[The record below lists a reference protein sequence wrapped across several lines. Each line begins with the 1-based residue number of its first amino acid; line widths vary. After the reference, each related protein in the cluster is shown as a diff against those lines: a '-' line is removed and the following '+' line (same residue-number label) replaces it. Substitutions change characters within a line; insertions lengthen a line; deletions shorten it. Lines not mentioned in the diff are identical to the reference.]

1 VCRERGS
8 VRPMDLKR
16 IATETLAAFETGSY
30 TAPEGVRVELSTL
43 LGECLEGTRQYQ
55 PEELAAFPSQPPHP
69 SSGGSASTLAV
80 SPEST
85 LQGAARLSASGEYRR
100 IVVLN
105 FASARKPG
113 GGFLGGARA
122 QEETLARSSALY
134 PSLLRCPEFYAY
146 HRSLGTCLYS
156 DRMIYSPRCPVVR
169 DDVGRW
175 LSSPYVVD
183 FITSA
188 APNAGAIMRN
198 EPHNRARIAPIMY
211 ERVGK
216 VLALAAHRQG
226 DGLVLGAWGCGA
238 FRNDPQMVATA
249 FYKHLCPSGGYESRF
264 RHILFAIRDPS
275 AERTI
280 YNAFANMFAPL
291 L

>member
-1 VCRERGS
+1 
-8 VRPMDLKR
+8 MDPKR
-16 IATETLAAFETGSY
+16 IATETLAAFEAGSY
-30 TAPEGVRVELSTL
+30 LSPAGANVELSAL
-43 LGECLEGTRQYQ
+43 LSECLEGTREYQ
-55 PEELAAFPSQPPHP
+55 PEQLADLLSRLPHP
-69 SSGGSASTLAV
+69 SSTGGATTFTV

-85 LQGAARLSASGEYRR
+85 LQGAARLSTSGEYQR

-113 GGFLGGARA
+113 GGFLSGAQA

-134 PSLLRCPEFYAY
+134 LSLLRCPKFYAY
-146 HRSLGTCLYS
+146 HRSLDTCLYS

-169 DDVGRW
+169 DDGGRW
-175 LSSPYVVD
+175 LASPYVVD

-198 EPHNRARIAPIMY
+198 EPHNRPRIAPIMF

-238 FRNDPQMVATA
+238 FHNEPRMVASA
-249 FYKHLCPSGGYESRF
+249 FFQHLGPGGRF
-264 RHILFAIRDPS
+264 ENRFPHVLFAIRDS
-275 AERTI
+275 SRERAV
-280 YNAFANMFAPL
+280 YHAFDSTFASL
-291 L
+291 LK

>member
-1 VCRERGS
+1 
-8 VRPMDLKR
+8 MDLKR

-30 TAPEGVRVELSTL
+30 TSPEGVSVKLSTL
-43 LGECLEGTRQYQ
+43 LGECQEGTRQYE
-55 PEELAAFPSQPPHP
+55 PEELAALPSQPPHP
-69 SSGGSASTLAV
+69 PSTGVATSFAV

-85 LQGAARLSASGEYRR
+85 LQGAARLSASEEYRR

-122 QEETLARSSALY
+122 QEESLARSSALY
-134 PSLLRCPEFYAY
+134 LSLSRCPEFYAY
-146 HRSLGTCLYS
+146 HRSLDTCLYS

-169 DDVGRW
+169 DDVGHW

-198 EPHNRARIAPIMY
+198 EPHNRARIAPIMC
-211 ERVGK
+211 ERDGK

-226 DGLVLGAWGCGA
+226 DTLVLGAWGCGA

-249 FYKHLCPSGGYESRF
+249 FYKHLGPGGGFENCF

-275 AERTI
+275 RERTI
-280 YNAFANMFAPL
+280 YNAFVNTFAPL